1 MSLSIKK
8 LVSKSPKIAL
18 IALIVSLLSII
29 AVVTLSLSKPPK
41 LADGTIIIL
50 PIVQAEPSIELDWQ
64 SYTRMEQVINQL
76 GTSANS
82 PVLLAEDVIAL
93 LTQTSSFIGDQQPID
108 LTRLFVISGAAL
120 MVETS
125 LTSAPNLQLNY
136 RLISQNQ
143 IEEGVLQADS
153 IEQLQTKLI
162 EQVKQS
168 TSNQFTQTTDQDWFT
183 ETLVQALK
191 AIQYNQTDVAQTKL
205 KALLN
210 TDPNNIVASRL
221 LAQIELKEQQ
231 IEQASKRLE
240 QAAEQAKPNHLRQ
253 LARVKF
259 IAAQVKLEN
268 DQLEL
273 ALSLLSQARSFAA
286 KSQDWLYLGYIAN
299 WSGHINQ
306 RLNRYSQAR
315 TQYEF
320 AIDYLKRSGSAAD
333 QVSALNQLAELE
345 FVEHNYRQAYDAV
358 SKSVVIINQKKLTQ
372 LQQQT
377 FALLSKIENKR

>member
-18 IALIVSLLSII
+18 IALIVSLLII
-29 AVVTLSLSKPPK
+29 TVVVTLSLSKPPK

-50 PIVQAEPSIELDWQ
+50 PIVQAEPSNELDWQ
-64 SYTRMEQVINQL
+64 PYTRMEQVINQL

-125 LTSAPNLQLNY
+125 LITEPNLQLNY

-143 IEEGVLQADS
+143 IDQGVLQANS
-153 IEQLQTKLI
+153 IELLQAKLI
-162 EQVKQS
+162 AQIKQS
-168 TSNQFTQTTDQDWFT
+168 TTNQFTQTTDRDWFT

-191 AIQYNQTDVAQTKL
+191 AIQYNQVDIAETKL

-221 LAQIELKEQQ
+221 LAQIELKNQQ
-231 IEQASKRLE
+231 LEQASKRLE
-240 QAAEQAKPNHLRQ
+240 QAAEQAEPNHLRQ

-259 IAAQVKLEN
+259 IEAQVKLEN

-273 ALSLLSQARSFAA
+273 ALSLLSQARSAAA

-306 RLNRYSQAR
+306 RLNRYAQAR

-320 AIDYLKRSGSAAD
+320 AIDYLKRSGSATE
-333 QVSALNQLAELE
+333 QVSALNKLAELE

-358 SKSVVIINQKKLTQ
+358 SQSVVIVNQKKLTQ

>member
-1 MSLSIKK
+1 MFISIKN
-8 LVSKSPKIAL
+8 LINKSPKTVLLAL
-18 IALIVSLLSII
+18 VASLLLITVVI
-29 AVVTLSLSKPPK
+29 AVSFNKKPT
-41 LADGTIIIL
+41 LADGSIIIL
-50 PIVQAEPSIELDWQ
+50 PVVQTKPSNELDWQ

-76 GTSANS
+76 GTSANL

-125 LTSAPNLQLNY
+125 LTTTPNLQLNY

-143 IEEGVLQADS
+143 IDQGVLQADS
-153 IEQLQTKLI
+153 IEQLQAKLI
-162 EQVKQS
+162 TQIKQL
-168 TSNQFTQTTDQDWFT
+168 TSNQFTQTTDRNWFT
-183 ETLVQALK
+183 KALVQSLK
-191 AIQYNQTDVAQTKL
+191 AIQYNQTDVAQLKL

-210 TDPNNIVASRL
+210 GEPKNIVASRL
-221 LAQIELKEQQ
+221 LAQIELKNQQ
-231 IEQASKRLE
+231 LEQASKRLE
-240 QAAEQAKPNHLRQ
+240 QAAERAEPNHLRQ

-259 IAAQVKLEN
+259 IEAQVKLED

-306 RLNRYSQAR
+306 RLNRYAQAR
-315 TQYEF
+315 TQYQF
-320 AIDYLKRSGSAAD
+320 AIDYLKKSGSAAD
-333 QVSALNQLAELE
+333 QVSALNKLAELE
-345 FVEHNYRQAYDAV
+345 FIDHNYRQAYAAV
-358 SKSVVIINQKKLTQ
+358 SQSVVIVNQKKLTH
-372 LQQQT
+372 LDQQT